1 MILGHRQEHIPER
14 HVAAERDADTHQPPG
29 HPVLRLAQES
39 DQADHQERQGPDHE
53 PAGFRAVAGGHGN
66 RAGGEDHPATE
77 RRERGDYG
85 PHASIVRGIC
95 EKAP

>member
-53 PAGFRAVAGGHGN
+53 PAGF
-66 RAGGEDHPATE
+66 
-77 RRERGDYG
+77 
-85 PHASIVRGIC
+85 
-95 EKAP
+95 